1 MAQDERELLDLLK
14 FELKFLEDGGY
25 GRSPHTPW
33 RRQTVFEDSPTCPNF
48 SDPTRPHPC
57 TECLLMRFVPREHK
71 DQVSPCQHIPLTD
84 NGETIDYFY
93 RRGTQL
99 ELLKLEEAL
108 ASWLRKQI
116 SQTEEQR
123 EAENSRSNSNGLERI
138 RQQQWLAFAGNLYSL
153 ANLHREGHN
162 YVVAHALY
170 GRALAAVERV
180 VVLRDDG
187 RSLIERIRTNQQAVS
202 ETLQVGDRGVE
213 QAPSEELES
222 QLAGR

>member
-1 MAQDERELLDLLK
+1 MAQDERDLLDLLK

-25 GRSPHTPW
+25 GRSPHAPW
-33 RRQTVFEDSPTCPNF
+33 RRQTAFEDSPTCPNF
-48 SDPTRPHPC
+48 GDPTRPHPC
-57 TECLLMRFVPREHK
+57 NECLLMRFVPREYK
-71 DQVSPCQHIPLTD
+71 DQVSPCRHIPLTD

-93 RRGTQL
+93 DCGTQL
-99 ELLKLEEAL
+99 GLLKLEEAL

-116 SQTEEQR
+116 SQIEEQP
-123 EAENSRSNSNGLERI
+123 ETEDSRNNWKGLERI

-153 ANLHREGHN
+153 ANHHRESHN

-170 GRALAAVERV
+170 GRALAAAERV
-180 VVLRDDG
+180 VALADDG

-213 QAPSEELES
+213 QAPSEEL
-222 QLAGR
+222 QIVGR

>member
-1 MAQDERELLDLLK
+1 MAHDERELLDLLK

-33 RRQTVFEDSPTCPNF
+33 RRQTVFEDSATCPNF

-116 SQTEEQR
+116 SQIEEQR

-153 ANLHREGHN
+153 ANLHRESHN

-170 GRALAAVERV
+170 GRALAAAERV
-180 VVLRDDG
+180 VVLGDDG

-213 QAPSEELES
+213 HAPSEELES

>member
-1 MAQDERELLDLLK
+1 
-14 FELKFLEDGGY
+14 
-25 GRSPHTPW
+25 
-33 RRQTVFEDSPTCPNF
+33 
-48 SDPTRPHPC
+48 
-57 TECLLMRFVPREHK
+57 MRFVPREHK

-116 SQTEEQR
+116 SEIEEQR
-123 EAENSRSNSNGLERI
+123 EAEHSRNNSNGLERI

-153 ANLHREGHN
+153 ANLHRESHN

-170 GRALAAVERV
+170 GRALAAAERV
-180 VVLRDDG
+180 VALGDDG

-213 QAPSEELES
+213 QAPSEELEL

>member
-1 MAQDERELLDLLK
+1 MAQDERDLLDLLK

-25 GRSPHTPW
+25 GRSPHSPW
-33 RRQTVFEDSPTCPNF
+33 RRQTAFEDSPTCPNF
-48 SDPTRPHPC
+48 CDPTRPHPC
-57 TECLLMRFVPREHK
+57 NECLLMRFVPREHK
-71 DQVSPCQHIPLTD
+71 DQVSPCRHIPLTD

-93 RRGTQL
+93 RCGTQL
-99 ELLKLEEAL
+99 GLLKLEEAL

-116 SQTEEQR
+116 SQIEEQR
-123 EAENSRSNSNGLERI
+123 ETEHSRNNWKGLERI

-153 ANLHREGHN
+153 ANLHRESHN

-170 GRALAAVERV
+170 GRALAAAERV
-180 VVLRDDG
+180 VALADDG

-213 QAPSEELES
+213 QAPSEEL
-222 QLAGR
+222 QIAGR